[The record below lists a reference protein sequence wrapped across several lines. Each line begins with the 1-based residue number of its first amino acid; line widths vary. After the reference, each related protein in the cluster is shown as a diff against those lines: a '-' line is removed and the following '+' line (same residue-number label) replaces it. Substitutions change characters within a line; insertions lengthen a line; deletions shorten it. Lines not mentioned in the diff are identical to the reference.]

1 MSSTARRIF
10 FPLIFFFCALTG
22 AEKLPENGVFLSLTA
37 EGPRLEK
44 RLCGPEVR
52 GAGDF
57 YYFHKD
63 KKSLCVHAVTLHPG
77 ATLIRI
83 EKSKEPITIAGGWQ
97 LAEGIDS
104 QILFDPAALFDEGHD
119 ESGRPLTEG
128 EYGGFTDAAGLLQVP
143 RFIRRNGAWEAVV
156 PLRELFLL
164 QVQKDRSFALEILSA
179 ASLNDAANDPLRA
192 FGITAARTT
201 LRTRTKSGVSFTGAG
216 FSKIRLPALTFAAG
230 DSFGRYRIAVNSALS
245 AAKKGTAKKREL
257 TLPTLA
263 ARLSAEA
270 NGAINLEITVNV
282 STIPTDDA
290 AKLTEF
296 LRREL
301 PNSFSATQ

>member
-104 QILFDPAALFDEGHD
+104 QILFDPAAPFEEGHD
-119 ESGRPLTEG
+119 ESGSPLTEG

-179 ASLNDAANDPLRA
+179 ASLNDAAKDPLRA

-216 FSKIRLPALTFAAG
+216 FSKIRIPAFALVPG
-230 DSFGRYRIAVNSALS
+230 DSFGRYRITVKSDLT
-245 AAKKGTAKKREL
+245 AAKKGPAKKRD
-257 TLPTLA
+257 LA
-263 ARLSAEA
+263 LGSLSAHLAAEA
-270 NGAINLEITVNV
+270 NGSFDLEIVVN
-282 STIPTDDA
+282 SPAIPEA
-290 AKLTEF
+290 EAEKLSQF

-301 PNSFSATQ
+301 PESFAAGQ